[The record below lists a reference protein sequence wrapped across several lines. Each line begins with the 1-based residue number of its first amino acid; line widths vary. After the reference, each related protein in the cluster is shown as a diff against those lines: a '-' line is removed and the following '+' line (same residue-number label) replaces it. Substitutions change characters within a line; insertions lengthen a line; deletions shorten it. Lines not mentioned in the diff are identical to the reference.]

1 MKTYL
6 VVIGVAGERS
16 IGFFIDFLR
25 MLEPHEL
32 RFCYG

>member
-16 IGFFIDFLR
+16 IGYLR

-32 RFCYG
+32 RFCYGLVT